1 MIQSFRR
8 HDGLTCLTSSETF
21 TKKRNMIDSPWYV
34 QLLRPQIFILAVTL
48 SVIPLESITAQTAE
62 KKETLK
68 TENQVTELQL
78 RTQAAAALRT
88 GDTKEAIAAANQL
101 TKKFPQ
107 SPAAMLTA
115 ADTLL
120 RCGKPAE
127 SLVHFDEYLKAE
139 PNALPYLWQRGIA
152 QYFAGRYQEGVKQ
165 FEVHRSVNPNDVENA
180 AWHFLCLAR
189 ADSFEKAS
197 SLVLPAPNDPRIP
210 MEEVLK
216 MLKSG
221 DTSLVKNRI
230 NTVPESSGERARAEF
245 YGFFYLGL
253 FADAKGN
260 QQEALQWLR
269 KSAEDAPH
277 HYMGDV
283 ARVYVQYLIREL
295 DGNK

>member
-1 MIQSFRR
+1 
-8 HDGLTCLTSSETF
+8 
-21 TKKRNMIDSPWYV
+21 MIDSPWYV

-78 RTQAAAALRT
+78 PPRQLLHCEPETRKKLSQRLISSLKSFRSRPLRCSPRR
-88 GDTKEAIAAANQL
+88 ILCSVAANLQSHSCISMNISKLNPMPFL
-101 TKKFPQ
+101 TSGREVSRSISRAVIKRVLNNLKFI
-107 SPAAMLTA
+107 
-115 ADTLL
+115 
-120 RCGKPAE
+120 
-127 SLVHFDEYLKAE
+127 
-139 PNALPYLWQRGIA
+139 RG
-152 QYFAGRYQEGVKQ
+152 
-165 FEVHRSVNPNDVENA
+165 VNPNDVENA

-283 ARVYVQYLIREL
+283 ARVYVQYLISEL

>member
-1 MIQSFRR
+1 MV
-8 HDGLTCLTSSETF
+8 LTEF
-21 TKKRNMIDSPWYV
+21 QPI
-34 QLLRPQIFILAVTL
+34 
-48 SVIPLESITAQTAE
+48 
-62 KKETLK
+62 
-68 TENQVTELQL
+68 
-78 RTQAAAALRT
+78 
-88 GDTKEAIAAANQL
+88 
-101 TKKFPQ
+101 
-107 SPAAMLTA
+107 
-115 ADTLL
+115 
-120 RCGKPAE
+120 
-127 SLVHFDEYLKAE
+127 YLKDLQISIPGISIIRLAHQRHSRKSDRVT
-139 PNALPYLWQRGIA
+139 NHHHKHSQILLYLRGHGFQKINS
-152 QYFAGRYQEGVKQ
+152 KQ

-283 ARVYVQYLIREL
+283 ARVYVQYLISEL

>member
-1 MIQSFRR
+1 MFSPAY
-8 HDGLTCLTSSETF
+8 GSTCLTYSETF
-21 TKKRNMIDSPWYV
+21 TKKQNMIDSPWYV
-34 QLLRPQIFILAVTL
+34 QLLRTQIFIIAVIL
-48 SVIPLESITAQTAE
+48 SVIPLETISSQTPE
-62 KKETLK
+62 KKKMLETD
-68 TENQVTELQL
+68 NQVTELQL
-78 RTQAAAALRT
+78 RTRAAAALRT
-88 GDTKEAIAAANQL
+88 GDKKEAIGAADQL
-101 TKKFPQ
+101 IKKFPQ

-230 NTVPESSGERARAEF
+230 SAVPESSGERARAEF

-260 QQEALQWLR
+260 QPEALQWLR
-269 KSAEDAPH
+269 KSAKDAPH

-283 ARVYVQYLIREL
+283 ARVYVQYLISEL
-295 DGNK
+295 EGNQ